1 MDVMINSERDLRL
14 TTLRFTESQF
24 SINKHQILVD
34 LICQLDLAV
43 LIGSILIKIDLIACK
58 SYVELVLHLE
68 VGLLS

>member
-1 MDVMINSERDLRL
+1 MDVMIDSERDLRL